1 MAVLEQCQ
9 RLVVSEHS
17 NIGRRVALARARRA
31 ATAFTA
37 RRRSSSGNGDDNG
50 EVIGG
55 NGKGGVSDNEA
66 EAEAEAFT
74 IRYLYSMDVRQLIS
88 ATVDLGEWE
97 MAVKRNDEA
106 AVALRDAA
114 LTDAAVCAMPKDREA
129 TARPLP
135 TSQHWI
141 FLKPTGYYYQR
152 EVWDPR
158 FSPLRLPFYLSPFGS
173 LSLSKGRPPAT
184 GSQRARARRA
194 AQTAAPVRPQPQ
206 AERRQQYL

>member
-37 RRRSSSGNGDDNG
+37 RRRSSSGNGGDYG

-55 NGKGGVSDNEA
+55 NGKGGVTDNEAEA

-74 IRYLYSMDVRQLIS
+74 IRYLYSMEVRQLIS

-106 AVALRDAA
+106 AVALRDAV
-114 LTDAAVCAMPKDREA
+114 LTDAAVCAMSKDREA
-129 TARPLP
+129 TARPPPRL
-135 TSQHWI
+135 HHNI
-141 FLKPTGYYYQR
+141 CFFLNQ
-152 EVWDPR
+152 
-158 FSPLRLPFYLSPFGS
+158 
-173 LSLSKGRPPAT
+173 PAIT
-184 GSQRARARRA
+184 
-194 AQTAAPVRPQPQ
+194 T
-206 AERRQQYL
+206 